1 MIRRTCWKKVSQR
14 DLRRVLA
21 LSTLLSLTA
30 NPVMA
35 EAVGTGEELKP
46 LTTSEPAVNTAIAA
60 NESTQITGSSDPSG
74 TESDEVHDKNKT
86 LPVSGLRLHSTVS
99 LYSFKSVRQEVGYDE
114 PITLEEALDYSLSNN
129 LGIKI
134 SKESVNYQK
143 YVLLGNLASAL
154 PSFSMAHNITRTD
167 ILNEKIRSIAR
178 VQLERINYPVFQ
190 GGAIMYGALG
200 QAFRTR
206 GWAHAYQATLN
217 DTLLQ
222 VYQSYNNLLLARILL
237 QIRAKAVEVDE
248 EQLRVNQQLEAH
260 GTGTRFAVMQ
270 SDAQL
275 AADRQAL
282 IQQQVGVRIAALGLN
297 FVLNYPMLANLVPAE
312 ETITEQ
318 SLWQTNANIGQLID
332 AAVKRRPELRE
343 YEMFKFGAARNIQ
356 VAAAPLYPSLSFFTV
371 VSYTNTTSKFT
382 DAAAAAEA
390 AATAGAEGET
400 AGAGVFGGL
409 FRTVQNGMGLT
420 WNLNGLGLVNA
431 ANILGAQ
438 SLNRQAGIQANQ
450 ELQTV
455 FQQVRTDYLNW
466 RAAREQIDNAAYGSK
481 VSEEELRL
489 ALIRLRQ
496 GVGTNLE
503 VIQAQRDY
511 INALTTQAQAIVG
524 SNNAQAQLLH
534 DTGLISK
541 ETLLHGYKGSLD

>member
-1 MIRRTCWKKVSQR
+1 MVRFSKFWETISKRGFKRTS
-14 DLRRVLA
+14 A
-21 LSTLLSLTA
+21 LTLLAASNLTYPSSVFAQDIDSGIELRPLTAQTSTPSTNQPQTNSLTGST
-30 NPVMA
+30 NPD
-35 EAVGTGEELKP
+35 EIGEESNA
-46 LTTSEPAVNTAIAA
+46 T
-60 NESTQITGSSDPSG
+60 
-74 TESDEVHDKNKT
+74 HDKNKT
-86 LPVSGLRLHSTVS
+86 LPVSGLRLHSSVS
-99 LYSFKSVRQEVGYDE
+99 LNSFKSVREEVGYDE
-114 PITLEEALDYSLSNN
+114 PITLEQALNYSLENN
-129 LGIKI
+129 LGLKI
-134 SKESVNYQK
+134 SKESLNYQR

-154 PSFSMAHNITRTD
+154 PSFSMAYNITKTN
-167 ILNEKIRSIAR
+167 ILNEKVRSLAK
-178 VQLERINYPVFQ
+178 VNLLRINYPVFQ
-190 GGAIMYGALG
+190 GGSIMYGALG
-200 QAFRTR
+200 QAFRTK
-206 GWAHAYQATLN
+206 GWHHAYQATLN

-237 QIRAKAVEVDE
+237 QIRAKAVEVDQ

-270 SDAQL
+270 SDALL
-275 AADRQAL
+275 ASDRQAL

-297 FVLNYPMLANLVPAE
+297 FVLNYPMLANLIPAE
-312 ETITEQ
+312 ETITEHA
-318 SLWQTNANIGQLID
+318 LWQSNAKIADIINV
-332 AAVKRRPELRE
+332 AVKKRPELRE
-343 YEMFKFGAARNIQ
+343 YEMFKMGAARNLQ

-371 VSYTNTTSKFT
+371 VSTTNTTSRST
-382 DAAAAAEA
+382 DDNPAEA
-390 AATAGAEGET
+390 TEGNT

-409 FRTVQNGMGLT
+409 FKTVQNGMGLT
-420 WNLNGLGLVNA
+420 WNLNGLGMVNA
-431 ANILGAQ
+431 ANILGAT

-466 RAAREQIDNAAYGSK
+466 RAAREQIDNAAYGSA
-481 VSEEELRL
+481 VSAEELRL

-511 INALTTQAQAIVG
+511 INAMTTQAQAIVG

-541 ETLLHGYKGSLD
+541 DTLLNGYKGSLD

>member
-1 MIRRTCWKKVSQR
+1 MVRFWICWETIFKHAHTRK
-14 DLRRVLA
+14 RVLVLLA
-21 LSTLLSLTA
+21 LASLASPQLSLAQT
-30 NPVMA
+30 
-35 EAVGTGEELKP
+35 VGSGEEMRP
-46 LTTSEPAVNTAIAA
+46 VIADDTTQPQAPASNTSNGSTADAI
-60 NESTQITGSSDPSG
+60 G
-74 TESDEVHDKNKT
+74 TEPDIEHDKNKT
-86 LPVSGLRLHSTVS
+86 LPVSALKLHSAVS
-99 LYSFKSVRQEVGYDE
+99 LYSFRSVREEVGYDE
-114 PITLEEALDYSLSNN
+114 PITLEHALSYALDNN

-154 PSFSMAHNITRTD
+154 PSFSMAYNLTRTN
-167 ILNEKIRSIAR
+167 ILNQKIRSLAR

-190 GGAIMYGALG
+190 GGSIMYGALG

-206 GWAHAYQATLN
+206 GWQHAYQATLN

-270 SDAQL
+270 SDALL

-297 FVLNYPMLANLVPAE
+297 FVLNYPMLANLIPAE
-312 ETITEQ
+312 ETITEE
-318 SLWQTNANIGQLID
+318 SLWQTNAKIGDIINT
-332 AAVKRRPELRE
+332 AIKRRPELRE

-371 VSYTNTTSKFT
+371 VSYTNTTSEST
-382 DAAAAAEA
+382 DPLANNANSSSN
-390 AATAGAEGET
+390 TS
-400 AGAGVFGGL
+400 GAGVFGGL

-420 WNLNGLGLVNA
+420 WNLNGMGMVNA

-466 RAAREQIDNAAYGSK
+466 RAAREQIDNAAYGTA

-541 ETLLHGYKGSLD
+541 DTLLNGYKGSLD

>member
-1 MIRRTCWKKVSQR
+1 MLTLCA
-14 DLRRVLA
+14 LA
-21 LSTLLSLTA
+21 SLSCQNAALAQAVASS
-30 NPVMA
+30 PV
-35 EAVGTGEELKP
+35 
-46 LTTSEPAVNTAIAA
+46 
-60 NESTQITGSSDPSG
+60 SDPIG
-74 TESDEVHDKNKT
+74 LESASEHDKNKT
-86 LPVSGLRLHSTVS
+86 LPVSNLRLQSAVS

-114 PITLEEALDYSLSNN
+114 PITLKEAIDYALKNN

-134 SKESVNYQK
+134 SEESVNYQK

-154 PSFSMAHNITRTD
+154 PSFSMAYNLTRTN
-167 ILNEKIRSIAR
+167 ILNEKIKSLAR

-190 GGAIMYGALG
+190 GGSIMYGALG

-206 GWAHAYQATLN
+206 GWQHAYQATLN

-237 QIRAKAVEVDE
+237 QIRAKAVEVDQ
-248 EQLRVNQQLEAH
+248 EQLRVNQQLETH

-297 FVLNYPMLANLVPAE
+297 FVLNYPMLANLIPVE

-318 SLWQTNANIGQLID
+318 SLWKTDAKIDDLINF
-332 AAVKRRPELRE
+332 AVKRRPELRE

-371 VSYTNTTSKFT
+371 VSYTNTTSEST
-382 DAAAAAEA
+382 DPLAA
-390 AATAGAEGET
+390 AATAANT
-400 AGAGVFGGL
+400 SGAGVFGGL
-409 FRTVQNGMGLT
+409 FRTVQNGLGLT
-420 WNLNGLGLVNA
+420 WNLNGMGMVNA

-455 FQQVRTDYLNW
+455 FQQVRSDYLNW
-466 RAAREQIDNAAYGSK
+466 RAAREQIDNAAYGST
-481 VSEEELRL
+481 VSAEELRL

-541 ETLLHGYKGSLD
+541 ETLLEGFEGSLD

>member
-1 MIRRTCWKKVSQR
+1 
-14 DLRRVLA
+14 
-21 LSTLLSLTA
+21 
-30 NPVMA
+30 MA
-35 EAVGTGEELKP
+35 Q
-46 LTTSEPAVNTAIAA
+46 AIAS
-60 NESTQITGSSDPSG
+60 STISDPIG
-74 TESDEVHDKNKT
+74 AESNAQHDKNKT
-86 LPVSGLRLHSTVS
+86 LPVSNLRLQSAVS

-114 PITLEEALDYSLSNN
+114 PITLKEALEYALKNN

-134 SKESVNYQK
+134 SEESVNYQK
-143 YVLLGNLASAL
+143 YVFLGNLASAL
-154 PSFSMAHNITRTD
+154 PSLSMAYNLTRTN
-167 ILNEKIRSIAR
+167 ILNEKIKSLAR
-178 VQLERINYPVFQ
+178 VQLLRINYPVFQ
-190 GGAIMYGALG
+190 GGSIMYGALG
-200 QAFRTR
+200 QAYRTR
-206 GWAHAYQATLN
+206 GWQHAYQATLN

-275 AADRQAL
+275 ASDRQAL

-297 FVLNYPMLANLVPAE
+297 FVLNYPMLANLIPAE

-318 SLWQTNANIGQLID
+318 SLWKTDAKIEGLINAAI
-332 AAVKRRPELRE
+332 KRRPELRE

-371 VSYTNTTSKFT
+371 ASTTNTTNEFE
-382 DAAAAAEA
+382 DPAAALGGAGGGAA
-390 AATAGAEGET
+390 T

-420 WNLNGLGLVNA
+420 WNLNGMGMINA
-431 ANILGAQ
+431 ANIFGAQ

-455 FQQVRTDYLNW
+455 FQQVRSDYLNW
-466 RAAREQIDNAAYGSK
+466 RAAREQIDNAAYGSA
-481 VSEEELRL
+481 VSAEELRL

-541 ETLLHGYKGSLD
+541 ETLLDGFKGSLD

>member
-1 MIRRTCWKKVSQR
+1 MIRSRTCWETVPKR
-14 DLRRVLA
+14 DCKFA
-21 LSTLLSLTA
+21 LSLLTLLSLSC
-30 NPVMA
+30 NPALA
-35 EAVGTGEELKP
+35 ELDV
-46 LTTSEPAVNTAIAA
+46 I
-60 NESTQITGSSDPSG
+60 G
-74 TESDEVHDKNKT
+74 TESAQTHEKNKT
-86 LPVSGLRLHSTVS
+86 LPVSALRLHSSVS

-114 PITLEEALDYSLSNN
+114 PITLEQALDYSLDNN

-154 PSFSMAHNITRTD
+154 PSFSMAYNVTRTD
-167 ILNEKIRSIAR
+167 ILNEKIRSMAR
-178 VQLERINYPVFQ
+178 VNLVRINYPVFQ
-190 GGAIMYGALG
+190 GGSIMYGALG
-200 QAFRTR
+200 QAFRTK
-206 GWAHAYQATLN
+206 GWSHAYQATLN
-217 DTLLQ
+217 DTMLQ

-248 EQLRVNQQLEAH
+248 EQLRVNQQLETH

-297 FVLNYPMLANLVPAE
+297 FVLNYPMLANLIPAE

-318 SLWQTNANIGQLID
+318 SLWQTDAKIGDIVNIAI
-332 AAVKRRPELRE
+332 KCRPELRE
-343 YEMFKFGAARNIQ
+343 YEMFKFGAARNLQ
-356 VAAAPLYPSLSFFTV
+356 VAAAPLYPSLAFFTV
-371 VSYTNTTSKFT
+371 ASTTNTTSQFT
-382 DAAAAAEA
+382 DAAAAAESA
-390 AATAGAEGET
+390 AEAGGET

-420 WNLNGLGLVNA
+420 WNLNGMGLVNA
-431 ANILGAQ
+431 ANLMGAQ

-455 FQQVRTDYLNW
+455 FQQVRSDYLNW
-466 RAAREQIDNAAYGSK
+466 RAAREQIDNAAYGSA

-541 ETLLHGYKGSLD
+541 ETLLHGFKGSLD